1 MFILSRNSPI
11 RQFLLASY
19 LRKWGRKEKDFKPK
33 STSSHWSYGWIS
45 AKTVEICTND
55 KIPPAITTQN
65 DYHQIRENESEL
77 SDESSENESE
87 IDVEEQ
93 YAITE
98 AYTPYD
104 VHVQCVTWVDKPR
117 ENVGD
122 AQQSDDT
129 DNIFAEHQQ
138 PLAEERKES
147 DAVNALSEKESEA
160 LKDENEENQERDLRK
175 STITRK
181 QLAWFRSDENVN
193 TIYF

>member
-1 MFILSRNSPI
+1 MFILSSPF

-19 LRKWGRKEKDFKPK
+19 SKKWGRKEKDFKPK

-45 AKTVEICTND
+45 AKTVEICTKE

-87 IDVEEQ
+87 IDVEQ

-104 VHVQCVTWVDKPR
+104 VHVQCVTWVDRPR